1 MLVFQISK
9 RRDSF
14 IIVSMI
20 SMCKLF
26 ATRWPIYLNTVG
38 TIFRH
43 QQIWDIKP
51 QPMLGN
57 SNKIYH
63 ILSPSFM
70 LSYMHII
77 YYWYLYMYID
87 FSGKLIIHVFLI
99 LSNVCI
105 FSSLLCTKIML
116 FILWSYIY
124 PNLILDANLSLR
136 HFLVHSFFNKHT
148 QYKYVSNCYFYCKKN
163 IIQLHVWNSSSTYK
177 ASFSLKKIILFP
189 LITSRLMYAQR
200 KWLDRWQL

>member
-14 IIVSMI
+14 IIVSKI

-38 TIFRH
+38 TIFRY
-43 QQIWDIKP
+43 QPIWDIKP

-57 SNKIYH
+57 SNKMYH
-63 ILSPSFM
+63 IYCCLLLCFHTCISSTIDTF
-70 LSYMHII
+70 
-77 YYWYLYMYID
+77 LYMYID

-116 FILWSYIY
+116 IILWSYIY

-148 QYKYVSNCYFYCKKN
+148 QYKYVSNCYFYCKKKSYSYMFG
-163 IIQLHVWNSSSTYK
+163 I
-177 ASFSLKKIILFP
+177 
-189 LITSRLMYAQR
+189 
-200 KWLDRWQL
+200 

>member
-38 TIFRH
+38 TIFRY
-43 QQIWDIKP
+43 QPIYDIKP

-57 SNKIYH
+57 SNKMYH
-63 ILSPSFM
+63 ILLPSFM

-116 FILWSYIY
+116 IILWSYIY

-136 HFLVHSFFNKHT
+136 HFLSIHSSI
-148 QYKYVSNCYFYCKKN
+148 YMSNIYMF
-163 IIQLHVWNSSSTYK
+163 Q
-177 ASFSLKKIILFP
+177 ILVF
-189 LITSRLMYAQR
+189 IV
-200 KWLDRWQL
+200 

>member
-14 IIVSMI
+14 IIARKI
-20 SMCKLF
+20 PTCKLF
-26 ATRWPIYLNTVG
+26 ATCWPIYLNTVG
-38 TIFRH
+38 TIFRY
-43 QQIWDIKP
+43 QPIWDIKP

-57 SNKIYH
+57 SNKMYH
-63 ILSPSFM
+63 IYCRLLLCISSTTDK
-70 LSYMHII
+70 H
-77 YYWYLYMYID
+77 ID

-116 FILWSYIY
+116 IILWSYIY

-148 QYKYVSNCYFYCKKN
+148 QYKYVSNCYFYCKKKYHTATCLEFKQHLQSIFFN
-163 IIQLHVWNSSSTYK
+163 
-177 ASFSLKKIILFP
+177 KKNNFVP
-189 LITSRLMYAQR
+189 LDNLPSIYAQR
-200 KWLDRWQL
+200 KRLDRWQL